1 MRSLPFAAS
10 PPRRAPPENVVAD
23 HAQIHVIAVLPH
35 AGRDNPHPNTVPQ
48 RKHWPRRQAAAAGSK
63 PQRLARC
70 KSRTKAGVSSRPTR
84 IRSRTQQDLINQRRD
99 RRRRVVQQALSR
111 RRAILRQVANRSWD
125 RARSHR
131 LRLSCRITPG
141 RTRHPIRSR
150 RALPIRGVPILDP
163 MRIHRGGRTKR
174 SPTFGAS
181 TSDVVQED
189 HGALSTQ
196 RGIEATRTPKRIG
209 A

>member
-1 MRSLPFAAS
+1 MLRPLPVVLLRRTLSPTMRRSTSLRYS
-10 PPRRAPPENVVAD
+10 LTRG
-23 HAQIHVIAVLPH
+23 VI
-35 AGRDNPHPNTVPQ
+35 T
-48 RKHWPRRQAAAAGSK
+48 
-63 PQRLARC
+63 
-70 KSRTKAGVSSRPTR
+70 PTR
-84 IRSRTQQDLINQRRD
+84 IPFHNANIGHDDKPRRRGRSRNGWRDARAAPSRSLEPSHSYPEQDATGLNQPA
-99 RRRRVVQQALSR
+99 QGPAASSR
-111 RRAILRQVANRSWD
+111 ATAGGRSFGKSPTEAAD

-150 RALPIRGVPILDP
+150 QALPIRGVPILDP